1 MRIWLDANLDDLLYG
16 TNLYGAILA
25 KADLSGANLFK
36 ADLSGANLFIANL
49 SGADLTEANLSDV
62 VGWST
67 VTLEGVRGCDTAT
80 EPRALSPAC

>member
-25 KADLSGANLFK
+25 KADLSG